1 MSSTRLKL
9 AALVGTLS
17 SLLPGSASAQYI
29 VMRRPI
35 PHYAA
40 PTPPSV
46 ISYPDTGTWEEQAQF
61 LSDFGNV
68 IRTEVKQFI
77 AKNGREPGDINE
89 IIAGSAKLGRYK
101 VGCFIGNGCGVI
113 QGMYLS
119 RSWRYSPRWNAPGE
133 YDTLYIVA
141 FVNSYPYEPFCRA
154 WAAAHP
160 YDPDIYNSGGWCSS
174 YYENH
179 ITIKL

>member
-1 MSSTRLKL
+1 LKIAAVC
-9 AALVGTLS
+9 AALS
-17 SLLPGSASAQYI
+17 ALLPGVASAQDI

-40 PTPPSV
+40 PTPPAV

-61 LSDFGNV
+61 VTDMGNV
-68 IRTEVKQFI
+68 IRTEVKRFI
-77 AKNGREPGDINE
+77 SQTGREPGDTNE
-89 IIAGSAKLGRYK
+89 LIASSDKLKRYMASCWQ
-101 VGCFIGNGCGVI
+101 GTPGCGPI
-113 QGMYLS
+113 QGVYLS
-119 RSWRYSPRWNAPGE
+119 RSWKFSPRWNAPGE
-133 YDTLYIVA
+133 YDTLYIVV

-160 YDPDIYNSGGWCSS
+160 YDPDIYNGGGWCSS